1 MCPNGRLT
9 EGETSEFDR
18 CKHLDVDM
26 GKWAVEL
33 AAQRSGSPW
42 LYATEESWSGSAR
55 TSECRSGER
64 TFDLREGSIHETR

>member
-33 AAQRSGSPW
+33 ANW
-42 LYATEESWSGSAR
+42 LPNGAALLG
-55 TSECRSGER
+55 
-64 TFDLREGSIHETR
+64 